1 MKEYDLSPLQSAH
14 IGMVRIRIGESIKQA
29 RRHEDQAA
37 ALWRST
43 LTLLGQE
50 IGAELPPD
58 TRIQEL
64 EGGGIR
70 LAVEEN
76 GTEEPGE

>member
-29 RRHEDQAA
+29 RRHEEAA
-37 ALWRST
+37 AELWRST

-58 TRIQEL
+58 TRIQET
-64 EGGGIR
+64 EEGGIR
-70 LAVEEN
+70 LAVDN
-76 GTEEPGE
+76 GTEAPG